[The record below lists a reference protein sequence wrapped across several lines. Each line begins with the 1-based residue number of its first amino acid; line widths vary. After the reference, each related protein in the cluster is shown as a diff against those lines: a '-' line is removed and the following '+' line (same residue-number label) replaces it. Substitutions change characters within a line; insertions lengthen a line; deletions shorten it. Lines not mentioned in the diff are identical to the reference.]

1 MKVKPK
7 ETRNMRCMINKVGGN
22 AGSGAVNYRVS
33 LPSVW
38 AVEMGISKE
47 SPELV
52 MSFDGKKI
60 TIERPKQSP
69 EKE

>member
-1 MKVKPK
+1 MKPK

-33 LPSVW
+33 LPSAW

-47 SPELV
+47 SQELA
-52 MSFDGKKI
+52 MTFDGNKI
-60 TIERPKQSP
+60 VITKRN
-69 EKE
+69 EK